1 MDGGHRVEHRLPV
14 PEVEKADAP
23 GADDP
28 EIEVGF
34 PQEVLQHGPLARLL
48 PQGASRLGSG
58 GGPPAPEGVEEV
70 AGLGALDDLQGPLRP
85 LSTRLPPLARGAQ
98 DPLRTRPA
106 PLSPRPPP
114 LQRGERLHRVL
125 VDGPLVPEVAR
136 PPGAAGE

>member
-58 GGPPAPEGVEEV
+58 GGPPAPEGVEEG
-70 AGLGALDDLQGPLRP
+70 AGLGALDHLHGPLRP
-85 LSTRLPPLARGAQ
+85 PP
-98 DPLRTRPA
+98 PP
-106 PLSPRPPP
+106 PPPPPRPPP
-114 LQRGERLHRVL
+114 PPPPPG
-125 VDGPLVPEVAR
+125 R
-136 PPGAAGE
+136 PRPGAASVSPVPS